1 MRCALTAALAA
12 IAIALV
18 QTACGEVA
26 GTPDA
31 EPPPPDAPPSIDAT
45 GPADICN
52 GVDDDQDGQVDET
65 WGNHYAVLDFT
76 DRLGEWSRKVG
87 AVAAGQPKVVDGA
100 LYIDDAGIALSE
112 TSPTVSWIYDLDG
125 DEGTQV
131 THDAAIGV
139 ADFSLTVD
147 VEVRSSEPQLTLAGI
162 ALTGDNDRIAF
173 MLGGYD
179 PSLRVGTT
187 AGLRAWVRDGT
198 VDRNDPYRDF
208 ATGPAVR
215 ATVRAE
221 RRGRTV
227 TFDMPGTD
235 WPPWEQTVEDSI
247 ARVALVSVRDKI
259 GADPALPFGNFTVRS
274 LALCWGRG
282 GAPQAAASSP

>member
-1 MRCALTAALAA
+1 MRCALPAAPAA
-12 IAIALV
+12 IAIALLLS
-18 QTACGEVA
+18 ACGEVA

-31 EPPPPDAPPSIDAT
+31 EPPAPDAAPAIDAT
-45 GPADICN
+45 APADLCN

-76 DRLGEWSRKVG
+76 DRLDEWSRKVG
-87 AVAAGQPKVVDGA
+87 AVAAGQPRLVDGA
-100 LYIDDAGIALSE
+100 LYVDDAGIALSE
-112 TSPTVSWIYDLDG
+112 TSPSVSWIYDLDG

-147 VEVRSSEPQLTLAGI
+147 IEVRSSEPQLTLAGI
-162 ALTGDNDRIAF
+162 ALTGSNDRIAF

-179 PSLRVGTT
+179 PSLRAGTT
-187 AGLRAWVRDGT
+187 AALRAWVRDGT

-208 ATGPAVR
+208 ATGPVVR
-215 ATVRAE
+215 ATVRAV

-227 TFDMPGTD
+227 TFDVPGSD
-235 WPPWEQTVEDSI
+235 WPPWEQPVEDAI
-247 ARVALVSVRDKI
+247 ARIALVSVRDKI

-274 LALCWGRG
+274 LALCWGQ
-282 GAPQAAASSP
+282 GAGASAP